1 MTAIADHLRSALD
14 ARITVHDGT
23 PTDNIGPW
31 IAVHGGSATP
41 THHRLAGVGMNR
53 HHVWRLTCVS
63 NTIAGARILAA
74 LVTDALDGAIVAGD
88 LVTVR
93 YVADP
98 LEDRDDP
105 SEWRWSV
112 LIEATHYQ
120 E

>member
-1 MTAIADHLRSALD
+1 MTAIAEHLRQHLD
-14 ARITVHDGT
+14 PRIAIHDGT

-63 NTIAGARILAA
+63 NTIAGARMIAA
-74 LVTDALDGAIVAGD
+74 LATDALDGAIVAGD

-112 LIEATHYQ
+112 TVEATHY
-120 E
+120 